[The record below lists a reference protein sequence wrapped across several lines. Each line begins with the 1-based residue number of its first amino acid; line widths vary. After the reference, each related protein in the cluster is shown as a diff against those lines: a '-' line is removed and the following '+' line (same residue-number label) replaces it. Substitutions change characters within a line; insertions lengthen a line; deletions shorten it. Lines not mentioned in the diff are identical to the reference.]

1 MNKKIRLVHSI
12 HFKIPM
18 LFILLLLVSLQL
30 IGAYFI
36 RELETKMISNFDSQM
51 SLNAGFLEK
60 TLQPILMADDTEKLE
75 ESVQTILSDFTGAN
89 ILETQVM
96 DEQGYILGIND
107 QTLQS
112 LIGTKSTDRDVQQVI
127 LLDALFLSICEG
139 RHE

>member
-127 LLDALFLSICEG
+127 PLGAPPSYQ
-139 RHE
+139 

>member
-51 SLNAGFLEK
+51 SLNAGFLENK
-60 TLQPILMADDTEKLE
+60 VSLNFFYC
-75 ESVQTILSDFTGAN
+75 ES
-89 ILETQVM
+89 
-96 DEQGYILGIND
+96 
-107 QTLQS
+107 
-112 LIGTKSTDRDVQQVI
+112 
-127 LLDALFLSICEG
+127 
-139 RHE
+139 